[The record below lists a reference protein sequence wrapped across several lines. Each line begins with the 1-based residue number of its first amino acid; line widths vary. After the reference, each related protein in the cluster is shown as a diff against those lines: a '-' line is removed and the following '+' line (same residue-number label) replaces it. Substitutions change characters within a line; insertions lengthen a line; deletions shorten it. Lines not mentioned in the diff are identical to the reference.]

1 MAVTY
6 PLAFPSIARFSS
18 VRFDLVRTDI
28 VTRFRSGDQQ
38 AAEVADA
45 LWSAD
50 FTSAKLMPGDHEEWS
65 AWWASLRGR
74 LGTFL
79 AFDPSRRRP
88 RMHPNGIAG
97 WNGVGSVTGR
107 GAFAIAVEGVPST
120 LQLRPG
126 DYVGLQQGARRGL
139 HRILAP
145 ASASGGG
152 TIALDVEPAV
162 LTSAFPVGATA
173 RFHDASCLM
182 RLEPDSIEAPRTKN
196 PPPVR
201 FRGLQVL

>member
-1 MAVTY
+1 MATTY

-18 VRFDLVRTDI
+18 VRFDLVRTDL

-38 AAEVADA
+38 AAEVAPA
-45 LWSAD
+45 LWSAEL
-50 FTSAKLMPGDHEEWS
+50 TSAKLLHGDFEEWS

-97 WNGVGSVTGR
+97 WDGVGTVTGR
-107 GAFAIAVEGVPST
+107 GAFAIAISGVPAT
-120 LQLRPG
+120 LELRPG

-139 HRILAP
+139 HRIVAA
-145 ASASGGG
+145 ASASDGG
-152 TIALDVEPAV
+152 TVSVDVEPAV
-162 LTSAFPVGATA
+162 STGIFPVGATA
-173 RFHDASCLM
+173 RFYDASCLM
-182 RLEPDSIEAPRTKN
+182 RLDPDSIEASRTKN
-196 PPPVR
+196 PAAIR
-201 FRGLQVL
+201 FRGLQTL